1 MRNSSSKIWTII
13 KHEYFLKV
21 KSKAFIIGT
30 ILGPILMLLI
40 VAVPATVAFLSEG
53 TTARKVAIKD
63 HTGRFADEIIKTD
76 PEIFLKTDLSEE
88 QLKAEV
94 KTGNFDSYVIIP
106 GDFMESGS
114 ATLFSMGG
122 GGLGFRKTIENSLD
136 HIYRSELYKDA
147 VAQGK
152 DTVML
157 KRYLQAVNI
166 ESYDVSTA
174 VTQEDTSELIAIIG
188 YFLGLAIYAMMLM
201 YGAQVL
207 RGVVEEKANRI
218 VEVIA
223 SSAKPFEIMFGKV
236 IGIGAVGLT
245 QVLVWG
251 IAFIGLL
258 MAGGTILEMIM
269 GVPDTINQSMPPDML
284 TGVTPEQMKILS
296 TFEALK
302 STLSLWHAAG
312 FLFYF
317 LAGYFIYS
325 SLFAAIG
332 SAVDQE
338 QDAQQL
344 QGPIMIPLI
353 LPILIIFNVL
363 QNPEGILAT
372 VLSLIPF
379 FTPILMT
386 VRMIATDVPIWQLAL
401 SVVLLILTFFGTLW
415 VAAKIYRVGILMYG
429 KKPNFKDLIK
439 WIRLAK

>member
-1 MRNSSSKIWTII
+1 MTNKSSKIWTII

-30 ILGPILMLLI
+30 ILGPLLMLLI

-53 TTARKVAIKD
+53 TTARKVAVKD
-63 HTGRFADEIIKTD
+63 YSGRFADKIIATD
-76 PEIFLKTDLSEE
+76 PEIFLKTNLNEE
-88 QLKAEV
+88 QLKEEV
-94 KTGNFDSYVIIP
+94 KSDNFDSYVIIP
-106 GDFMESGS
+106 KDIMEKGT
-114 ATLFSMGG
+114 ATLYSVGG
-122 GGLGFRKTIENSLD
+122 SGLGFRETIGSSLD
-136 HIYRSELYKDA
+136 KIYRNELYSDA
-147 VAQGK
+147 VQQGK
-152 DTVML
+152 DTIML
-157 KRYLQAVNI
+157 KRYLYAVSI

-174 VTQEDTSELIAIIG
+174 ETKEDTSEIVAVIG

-245 QVLVWG
+245 QVTVWG
-251 IAFIGLL
+251 IAFIAIL

-269 GVPDTINQSMPPDML
+269 GVPDTMAQSMPQGMAG
-284 TGVTPEQMKILS
+284 GVSPEQMKILS
-296 TFEALK
+296 TFE
-302 STLSLWHAAG
+302 SLQASLTIWHAIG

-317 LAGYFIYS
+317 LSGYFIYS

-353 LPILIIFNVL
+353 IPILLIINVL

-372 VLSLIPF
+372 ILSLIPF
-379 FTPILMT
+379 FTPIIMT
-386 VRMIATDVPIWQLAL
+386 VRMVATDVPIWQLAL
-401 SVVLLILTFFGTLW
+401 SVVLLVLTFFGTLW

-429 KKPNFKDLIK
+429 KKPKFKDLIK
-439 WIRLAK
+439 WIKLAK